1 MSGLSPFDR
10 VLQAGPPATVEI
22 NDDVTATSLPYSA
35 YTAYTINLTGTLT
48 ASRSFVL
55 PTEGGFEQG
64 WILVNQT
71 GQTISVVGWSGGY
84 GTGGVDIPS
93 GATSHVVFDGL
104 NFRQIS
110 GGGGGGG
117 GVTDHGALTGLGDDD
132 HTQYLRTNGTR
143 ALTGPLSA
151 GGNKITSLGTPTA
164 GTDAATKAYVDSVA
178 GAGGVPTTRQIVA
191 GAGLTGGGD
200 LSADRTVAVAAADGS
215 IVVTADAVAVGVIS
229 DAQHGT
235 RGGGTL
241 HATVASATAG
251 FCPSIGGV
259 ANSILCSSAGTSAA
273 FSATP
278 TCTSLR
284 AVSYLEAG
292 TYAAVATS
300 GVGAAAG
307 LIAQGG
313 GVASAGGAAFL
324 AGGAPGSG
332 GSGGG
337 ARLYT
342 RGDASGAT
350 SGYLH
355 HEVTEIQGR
364 FVSARWNGVPI
375 TATEAPSGNCVEV
388 IKRALV
394 SPTQPPPTAYT
405 YQWVGVSPGELD
417 AIVRAGPNGL
427 TYTNHKRVTIGASS
441 SGTVVLGRIRE
452 DLGQYAVSP
461 MHYKLGQAH
470 GRIHVV
476 VASFGS
482 SWTTTG
488 ANEFTYHGDFTAIRL
503 NQASPSGP
511 PGTWVDLTPT
521 KAALSIALDSS
532 LYLSLTITNGT
543 ASATEAIVSWDW
555 MQPW

>member
-1 MSGLSPFDR
+1 MSTTLDLQFRSESAKDVLIEDTIAPR
-10 VLQAGPPATVEI
+10 VLDAEF
-22 NDDVTATSLPYSA
+22 YS
-35 YTAYTINLTGTLT
+35 TNVLRLTGSLT
-48 ASRSFVL
+48 DTRELRL
-55 PTEGGFEQG
+55 PHENGPNFRG
-64 WILVNQT
+64 WIIGNMTNQPVRCIGAT
-71 GQTISVVGWSGGY
+71 GDGTVVPAGSWRSVFSDGVDFHQLDASASGGD
-84 GTGGVDIPS
+84 GGVS
-93 GATSHVVFDGL
+93 
-104 NFRQIS
+104 
-110 GGGGGGG
+110 
-117 GVTDHGALTGLGDDD
+117 DHGALTGLLDND
-132 HTQYLRTNGTR
+132 HPQYQL
-143 ALTGPLSA
+143 AASA
-151 GGNKITSLGTPTA
+151 I
-164 GTDAATKAYVDSVA
+164 
-178 GAGGVPTTRQIVA
+178 PTTRQILA
-191 GAGLTGGGD
+191 GAGCVGGGD
-200 LSADRTVAVAAADGS
+200 LSADRTINVGAAADGS
-215 IVVTADAVAVGVIS
+215 ISVTADAVGVGVLAT

-241 HATVASATAG
+241 HAVATSALAGFLTPIGGGTYKVLASSDGTTQTWTTTPTVA
-251 FCPSIGGV
+251 
-259 ANSILCSSAGTSAA
+259 
-273 FSATP
+273 
-278 TCTSLR
+278 SLR

-364 FVSARWNGVPI
+364 TCIAKFNGIPV
-375 TATEAPSGNCVEV
+375 TATEFPSGNGVE
-388 IKRALV
+388 IIRRALV
-394 SPTQPPPTAYT
+394 SPTLPPITGYAI
-405 YQWVGVSPGELD
+405 QWVGVSPGELD
-417 AIVRAGPNGL
+417 ALVRAGPNGL
-427 TYTNHKRVTIGASS
+427 TYTNHKRVTIAGSS

-461 MHYKLGQAH
+461 MHYKMGQAH

-532 LYLSLTITNGT
+532 LYLTLTITNGT